1 MWLHFCTLEGTHPHL
16 AAGAVDSVASPAP
29 QPRPAFVEEV
39 EVRKEAVVVVEEKK
53 GAAKAE
59 AGSGASESMRTLT
72 EDGAKGEDVRA
83 MQVGIVAGLLFYV
96 GFVLHDVCGS
106 RWMRGA
112 KLTHLCLLA
121 MLYDARFLCTNCRV
135 SNQICSL

>member
-39 EVRKEAVVVVEEKK
+39 EVEVEVEVRKEAVVVFEEKK

-59 AGSGASESMRTLT
+59 AWSGAGKSMRTLRT
-72 EDGAKGEDVRA
+72 GAKGEGTCVR
-83 MQVGIVAGLLFYV
+83 
-96 GFVLHDVCGS
+96 
-106 RWMRGA
+106 
-112 KLTHLCLLA
+112 
-121 MLYDARFLCTNCRV
+121 CR
-135 SNQICSL
+135 

>member
-1 MWLHFCTLEGTHPHL
+1 MEE
-16 AAGAVDSVASPAP
+16 V
-29 QPRPAFVEEV
+29 EV

-59 AGSGASESMRTLT
+59 AGSGAGESMRTLT

-83 MQVGIVAGLLFYV
+83 MQVSIITGLSFWV

-112 KLTHLCLLA
+112 ELTHLCLLVP
-121 MLYDARFLCTNCRV
+121 MLYAARFLCTRV
-135 SNQICSL
+135 CLDPTP

>member
-39 EVRKEAVVVVEEKK
+39 EVRKEAVVVFEEKK

-59 AGSGASESMRTLT
+59 AWSGAGKSMRTLRT
-72 EDGAKGEDVRA
+72 GAKGEDVRA
-83 MQVGIVAGLLFYV
+83 MQVSIVA
-96 GFVLHDVCGS
+96 
-106 RWMRGA
+106 A
-112 KLTHLCLLA
+112 
-121 MLYDARFLCTNCRV
+121 CR
-135 SNQICSL
+135 SG